1 MYLRMHNWRP
11 SVNGLPIVVVTALAA
26 KLSRQTCGTIMA
38 TTKTIPTPTMM
49 RKIGM
54 MATGR
59 NGKKL
64 WHWLSSLSPQFG
76 ASAGYIGNGKLILV
90 KFWLIIWYIQIFI
103 VHLHRETSV
112 AGLRIGKNW
121 ETFITNPLYSAI
133 PLSCAATT

>member
-1 MYLRMHNWRP
+1 M
-11 SVNGLPIVVVTALAA
+11 
-26 KLSRQTCGTIMA
+26 
-38 TTKTIPTPTMM
+38 IPTPMMM

-54 MATGR
+54 MATGH
-59 NGKKL
+59 NGEKL

-112 AGLRIGKNW
+112 AACVADDFRRLV
-121 ETFITNPLYSAI
+121 
-133 PLSCAATT
+133 

>member
-1 MYLRMHNWRP
+1 MKM
-11 SVNGLPIVVVTALAA
+11 
-26 KLSRQTCGTIMA
+26 
-38 TTKTIPTPTMM
+38 IPTPMMM

-54 MATGR
+54 MATGL
-59 NGKKL
+59 NGEKL
-64 WHWLSSLSPQFG
+64 WHWLSSLLPQFG

-121 ETFITNPLYSAI
+121 ETFITNHLYSAI

>member
-1 MYLRMHNWRP
+1 MKM
-11 SVNGLPIVVVTALAA
+11 
-26 KLSRQTCGTIMA
+26 
-38 TTKTIPTPTMM
+38 IPTPMMM

-54 MATGR
+54 MATGH
-59 NGKKL
+59 NGENL

-90 KFWLIIWYIQIFI
+90 NFWLIIWYIQIFI